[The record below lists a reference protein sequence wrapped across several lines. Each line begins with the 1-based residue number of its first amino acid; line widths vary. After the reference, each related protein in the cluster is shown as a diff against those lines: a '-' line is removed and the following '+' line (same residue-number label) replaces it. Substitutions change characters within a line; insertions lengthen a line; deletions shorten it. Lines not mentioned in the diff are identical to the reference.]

1 MTIYAHGHTL
11 FIESAVAADVML
23 VSADGKMDM
32 LKVIPGTNTFMIQQ
46 AGVYLV
52 GRKKVIIW

>member
-1 MTIYAHGHTL
+1 
-11 FIESAVAADVML
+11 ML

-32 LKVIPGTNTFMIQQ
+32 LKVIPDTNTFMIQQ